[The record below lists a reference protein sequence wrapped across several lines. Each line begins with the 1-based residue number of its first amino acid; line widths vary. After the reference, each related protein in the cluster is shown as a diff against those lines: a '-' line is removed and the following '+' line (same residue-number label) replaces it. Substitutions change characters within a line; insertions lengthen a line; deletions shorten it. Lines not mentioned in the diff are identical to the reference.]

1 MKISIRKYIIVSAL
15 IYMVCPQVKGQTPI
29 QPLNYTQYMDKVN
42 CGNLEYAAQK
52 LNVSISE
59 AEAIAAN
66 VRNDPQLG
74 FNYFNNEQAKKKM
87 GYGGSVSI
95 SQTVTFGK
103 RTANVE
109 LARSESALSKALL
122 TDYLRN
128 LRADATVAYLE
139 ALKQDQLYKVK
150 QNAYQNLYELAQ
162 SDSIRLSKGKIMEID
177 AIQSKLE
184 AGMMYNELLQS
195 ESEMKNVLASLS
207 IYTGTKEPTILF
219 RPDASLH
226 MSRHDFDLPD
236 LIKQGTVSRS
246 DITAAMQNID
256 VANRALKVARRE
268 RNMDV
273 DVSLEVSH
281 NAQVKN
287 DEAPAPAYSGITAGI
302 AIPLQFSRFNKG
314 AILAAKRRTEQ
325 AAIEYDQAVLQVQN
339 EILKAYHQYESLTK
353 QVGHYENGMLEQ
365 ANQVLKGK
373 IYSYNRGEVS
383 LLEVL
388 NAQRTYDDVQAL
400 YYETLFNYASAL
412 VELEKSAGIWDIRL

>member
-1 MKISIRKYIIVSAL
+1 MITCAL
-15 IYMVCPQVKGQTPI
+15 IYMGCLPSYAQTSI
-29 QPLNYTQYMDKVN
+29 QPLTYAQYMDKIN
-42 CGNLEYAAQK
+42 ADNLEYAAEK

-59 AEAIAAN
+59 AEAIAAK

-74 FNYFNNEQAKKKM
+74 FNYFNNEQATKKM
-87 GYGGSVSI
+87 GYGGSVTL

-103 RTANVE
+103 RTAGIE
-109 LARSESALSKALL
+109 LARSESALSQALL
-122 TDYLRN
+122 ADYLRN

-150 QNAYQNLYELAQ
+150 QNAYQNIDELAK

-184 AGMMYNELLQS
+184 AGIMYNELLQS
-195 ESEMKNVLASLS
+195 ESDKKNALTSLL
-207 IYTGTKEPTILF
+207 IYTGTKDASLLF

-226 MSRHDFDLPD
+226 ITRRSFDLSA
-236 LIKQGTVSRS
+236 LIKQGTISRS
-246 DITAAMQNID
+246 DITAAMQNMD
-256 VANRALKVARRE
+256 VANRALKVARRA

-273 DVSLEVSH
+273 EVSLEVSH

-287 DEAPAPAYSGITAGI
+287 EEAPAPAYSGVTAGI
-302 AIPLQFSRFNKG
+302 AIPLQFSRMNKG
-314 AILAAKRRTEQ
+314 ALLAAKHRTEQ
-325 AAIEYDQAVLQVQN
+325 AAIQYDQAVLQVQN
-339 EILKAYHQYESLTK
+339 EILKAYYQYESVAK
-353 QVGHYENGMLEQ
+353 QVEHYENGMMEQ
-365 ANQVLKGK
+365 AGQVLKGK

-400 YYETLFNYASAL
+400 YYETLFDYASAR
-412 VELEKSAGIWDIRL
+412 VELEKSAGIWDIKL

>member
-1 MKISIRKYIIVSAL
+1 MKISIRKCIIVSAL
-15 IYMVCPQVKGQTPI
+15 IYMVCPLVKGQIAI
-29 QPLNYTQYMDKVN
+29 QSLTYTQYMDKVN
-42 CGNLEYAAQK
+42 AGNLEYAAQK

-122 TDYLRN
+122 ADYLRN

-195 ESEMKNVLASLS
+195 ESEMKNALASLS
-207 IYTGTKEPTILF
+207 IYTGTKESTLLF

-226 MSRHDFDLPD
+226 LPRHDFDLSD

-287 DEAPAPAYSGITAGI
+287 EEAPAPAYSGITAGI

-325 AAIEYDQAVLQVQN
+325 AAIEYDGAVLQVQN

-412 VELEKSAGIWDIRL
+412 VELEKSVGIWDIKL

>member
-15 IYMVCPQVKGQTPI
+15 IYIVCVQVKGQTSI
-29 QPLNYTQYMDKVN
+29 QPLTYTQYMDKVN
-42 CGNLEYAAQK
+42 AGNLEYAAQK

-122 TDYLRN
+122 ADYLRN

-195 ESEMKNVLASLS
+195 ESEMKSAFASLS
-207 IYTGTKEPTILF
+207 IYTGTKEATLLF

-226 MSRHDFDLPD
+226 IPRRSFDLPD
-236 LIKQGTVSRS
+236 LIKQGTVFRS
-246 DITAAMQNID
+246 DITAAMQNVD

-287 DEAPAPAYSGITAGI
+287 EEAPAPSYSGITAGI

-325 AAIEYDQAVLQVQN
+325 AAIEYDGAVLQVQN
-339 EILKAYHQYESLTK
+339 EILKAYHQYESLTS

-412 VELEKSAGIWDIRL
+412 VELEKSAGIWDIKL

>member
-1 MKISIRKYIIVSAL
+1 
-15 IYMVCPQVKGQTPI
+15 MVCPLVKGQIAI
-29 QPLNYTQYMDKVN
+29 QSLTYTQYMDKVN
-42 CGNLEYAAQK
+42 AGNLEYAAQK

-122 TDYLRN
+122 VDYLRN

-195 ESEMKNVLASLS
+195 ESEMKNALASLS
-207 IYTGTKEPTILF
+207 IYTGTKESTLLF

-226 MSRHDFDLPD
+226 LPRHDFDLSD

-287 DEAPAPAYSGITAGI
+287 EEAPAPAYSGITAGI

-325 AAIEYDQAVLQVQN
+325 AAIEYDGAVLQVQN

-412 VELEKSAGIWDIRL
+412 VELEKSAGIWDIKL

>member
-1 MKISIRKYIIVSAL
+1 
-15 IYMVCPQVKGQTPI
+15 
-29 QPLNYTQYMDKVN
+29 
-42 CGNLEYAAQK
+42 
-52 LNVSISE
+52 
-59 AEAIAAN
+59 
-66 VRNDPQLG
+66 
-74 FNYFNNEQAKKKM
+74 
-87 GYGGSVSI
+87 
-95 SQTVTFGK
+95 
-103 RTANVE
+103 
-109 LARSESALSKALL
+109 
-122 TDYLRN
+122 
-128 LRADATVAYLE
+128 
-139 ALKQDQLYKVK
+139 
-150 QNAYQNLYELAQ
+150 
-162 SDSIRLSKGKIMEID
+162 
-177 AIQSKLE
+177 
-184 AGMMYNELLQS
+184 
-195 ESEMKNVLASLS
+195 
-207 IYTGTKEPTILF
+207 
-219 RPDASLH
+219 
-226 MSRHDFDLPD
+226 
-236 LIKQGTVSRS
+236 
-246 DITAAMQNID
+246 MQNID

-287 DEAPAPAYSGITAGI
+287 EEAPAPAYSGITAGI

-325 AAIEYDQAVLQVQN
+325 AAIEYDGAVLQVQN

-412 VELEKSAGIWDIRL
+412 VELEKSAGIWDIKL

>member
-1 MKISIRKYIIVSAL
+1 MKTTIKKHIVTCAL
-15 IYMVCPQVKGQTPI
+15 IYMACLQGNAQTSV
-29 QPLNYTQYMDKVN
+29 QPLTYSQYMEKVN
-42 CGNLEYAAQK
+42 AGNLEYAAEK

-59 AEAIAAN
+59 AEAIAAK

-74 FNYFNNEQAKKKM
+74 FSYFNNEQAKKKM

-103 RTANVE
+103 RTAAVE
-109 LARSESALSKALL
+109 LARSENSLTIALL
-122 TDYLRN
+122 ADYLRN
-128 LRADATVAYLE
+128 LRADATVAYME

-150 QNAYQNLYELAQ
+150 QNAYQNIFELAK

-184 AGMMYNELLQS
+184 AGIMYNELLQS
-195 ESEMKNVLASLS
+195 ESEMKNALTSLS
-207 IYTGTKEPTILF
+207 VYTGTKDASLLF
-219 RPDASLH
+219 HPDASLH
-226 MSRHDFDLPD
+226 IARRSFDLPD
-236 LIKQGTVSRS
+236 LIRQGTVSRS
-246 DITAAMQNID
+246 DITAAMQNVE
-256 VANRALKVARRE
+256 VANRALKVACRE

-287 DEAPAPAYSGITAGI
+287 EDAPAPAYSGVTAGI
-302 AIPLQFSRFNKG
+302 AIPLQFSRLNKG
-314 AILAAKRRTEQ
+314 AILAAKHRTEQ
-325 AAIEYDQAVLQVQN
+325 ASIQYDQAVLQVQN

-353 QVGHYENGMLEQ
+353 QVEHYENGMLEQ

-373 IYSYNRGEVS
+373 IYSYSRGEVS

-400 YYETLFNYASAL
+400 YYETLFNYASAM
-412 VELEKSAGIWDIRL
+412 VELEKSAGAWDIKL

>member
-1 MKISIRKYIIVSAL
+1 MKINIRKYIIVSAL
-15 IYMVCPQVKGQTPI
+15 IYMVCSQVKGQTAI
-29 QPLNYTQYMDKVN
+29 QSLTYTQYMDKVN
-42 CGNLEYAAQK
+42 AGNLEYAAQK

-122 TDYLRN
+122 ADYLRN

-195 ESEMKNVLASLS
+195 ESEMKNALAALS
-207 IYTGTKEPTILF
+207 IYTGTKEATILF
-219 RPDASLH
+219 RPNASLH
-226 MSRHDFDLPD
+226 MPRHDFDLSD

-287 DEAPAPAYSGITAGI
+287 EEAPAPSYSGITAGI

-325 AAIEYDQAVLQVQN
+325 AAIEYDGAVLQVQN
-339 EILKAYHQYESLTK
+339 EILKAYHQYESLTS

-412 VELEKSAGIWDIRL
+412 VELEKSAGIWDIKL

>member
-1 MKISIRKYIIVSAL
+1 
-15 IYMVCPQVKGQTPI
+15 MVCPLVKGQIAI
-29 QPLNYTQYMDKVN
+29 QSLTYTQYMDKVN
-42 CGNLEYAAQK
+42 AGNLEYAAQK

-122 TDYLRN
+122 ADYLRN

-195 ESEMKNVLASLS
+195 ESEMKNALASLS
-207 IYTGTKEPTILF
+207 IYTGTKESTLLF

-226 MSRHDFDLPD
+226 LPRHDFDLSD

-287 DEAPAPAYSGITAGI
+287 EEAPAPAYSGITAGI

-325 AAIEYDQAVLQVQN
+325 AAIEYDGAVLQVQN

-412 VELEKSAGIWDIRL
+412 VELEKSAGIWDIKL

>member
-1 MKISIRKYIIVSAL
+1 
-15 IYMVCPQVKGQTPI
+15 MVCSQVKGQTAI
-29 QPLNYTQYMDKVN
+29 QPLTYTQYMDKVN
-42 CGNLEYAAQK
+42 TGNLEYAAQK

-122 TDYLRN
+122 ADYLRN

-195 ESEMKNVLASLS
+195 ESEMKNALAALS
-207 IYTGTKEPTILF
+207 IYTGTKEATILF

-226 MSRHDFDLPD
+226 MPRHDFDLSD

-256 VANRALKVARRE
+256 VANRALKVTRRE

-287 DEAPAPAYSGITAGI
+287 EEAPAPSYSGITAGI

-325 AAIEYDQAVLQVQN
+325 AAIEYDGAVLQVQN
-339 EILKAYHQYESLTK
+339 EILKAYHQYQSLTQ

-412 VELEKSAGIWDIRL
+412 VELEKSAGIWDIKL

>member
-1 MKISIRKYIIVSAL
+1 MKINIRKYIIVSAL
-15 IYMVCPQVKGQTPI
+15 IYMVCSQVKGQTAI
-29 QPLNYTQYMDKVN
+29 QPLTYTQYMNKVN
-42 CGNLEYAAQK
+42 AGNLEYAAQK

-103 RTANVE
+103 RTANIE

-122 TDYLRN
+122 ADYLRN

-195 ESEMKNVLASLS
+195 ESEMKNALAALS
-207 IYTGTKEPTILF
+207 IYTGTKEATILF

-226 MSRHDFDLPD
+226 MPRHDFDLSD

-256 VANRALKVARRE
+256 VANRALKVACRE

-287 DEAPAPAYSGITAGI
+287 EEAPAPSYSGITAGI

-325 AAIEYDQAVLQVQN
+325 AAIEYDGAVLQVQN
-339 EILKAYHQYESLTK
+339 EILKAYHQYESLTS

-412 VELEKSAGIWDIRL
+412 VELEKSAGIWDIKL

>member
-15 IYMVCPQVKGQTPI
+15 IYMVCPLVKGQIAI
-29 QPLNYTQYMDKVN
+29 QPLTYTQYMDKVN
-42 CGNLEYAAQK
+42 AGNLEYAAQK

-122 TDYLRN
+122 ADYLRN

-184 AGMMYNELLQS
+184 AGIMYNELLQS
-195 ESEMKNVLASLS
+195 ESEMKNALASLS
-207 IYTGTKEPTILF
+207 IYTGTKESTLLF

-226 MSRHDFDLPD
+226 LPRHDFDLSD

-287 DEAPAPAYSGITAGI
+287 EEAPAPAYSGITAGI

-325 AAIEYDQAVLQVQN
+325 AAIEYDGAVLQVQN

-412 VELEKSAGIWDIRL
+412 VELEKSAGIWDIKL

>member
-1 MKISIRKYIIVSAL
+1 MKITIKKHIVTCAL
-15 IYMVCPQVKGQTPI
+15 IYMACLQSNAQTSV
-29 QPLNYTQYMDKVN
+29 QPLTYSQYMEKVN
-42 CGNLEYAAQK
+42 AGNLEYAAEK

-59 AEAIAAN
+59 AEAIAAK

-74 FNYFNNEQAKKKM
+74 FSYFNNEQAKKKM

-103 RTANVE
+103 RTAAVE
-109 LARSESALSKALL
+109 LARSESSLTTALL
-122 TDYLRN
+122 ADYLRN
-128 LRADATVAYLE
+128 LRADATVAYME

-150 QNAYQNLYELAQ
+150 QNAYQNIFELAK

-184 AGMMYNELLQS
+184 AGIMYNELLQS
-195 ESEMKNVLASLS
+195 ESETKNALASLS
-207 IYTGTKEPTILF
+207 VYTGTKDASLLF

-226 MSRHDFDLPD
+226 IARRSFDLPD
-236 LIKQGTVSRS
+236 LIRQGTVSRS
-246 DITAAMQNID
+246 DITAAMQNVD

-287 DEAPAPAYSGITAGI
+287 EDAPAPAYSGVTAGI
-302 AIPLQFSRFNKG
+302 AIPLQFSRLNKG
-314 AILAAKRRTEQ
+314 AILAAKHRTEQ
-325 AAIEYDQAVLQVQN
+325 ASIQYDQAVLQVQN

-353 QVGHYENGMLEQ
+353 QVEHYENGMLEQ

-373 IYSYNRGEVS
+373 IYSYSRGEVS

-400 YYETLFNYASAL
+400 YYETLFNYASAM
-412 VELEKSAGIWDIRL
+412 VELEKSAGIWDIKL